1 MEETISTWI
10 AAGVSFVAGWVLDN
24 GIPRKIARFVVK
36 LVSGKKV

>member
-1 MEETISTWI
+1 MEDTISTWI
-10 AAGVSFVAGWVLDN
+10 AAGVSFVAGWALDN

>member
-1 MEETISTWI
+1 MEDTITTWL
-10 AAGVSFVAGWVLDN
+10 AAGVSFVTGWVLDN

>member
-10 AAGVSFVAGWVLDN
+10 AAGVSFVAGWALDN

>member
-10 AAGVSFVAGWVLDN
+10 AAGVSFVAGWALDN

-36 LVSGKKV
+36 LVSGKK